1 MTRATLWW
9 LAGAGIA
16 LIALVLAGPAGH
28 DPADVSA
35 GTPAQE
41 AGFALF
47 GCIAVAIYFA
57 ASALVLRRPPPRRAV
72 WLILGVALAMRLI
85 VLADPPFR
93 SSDIFRYVW
102 DGVVQLHGVNPY
114 RYVPADPALATLR
127 DAAIYPH
134 INRAGYAHTIYPP
147 MAQLIFRGAAAIAP
161 SVLAMKAV
169 MLGFDLLAIG
179 IMLWLLALA
188 GLDPARIVIYAW
200 NPLVVWE
207 YAGNGHVDA
216 AAIGFIALALL
227 ARGRGRSALA
237 GAALGAAVLVK
248 FLPAA
253 LFPAFWRR
261 WDWRMPA
268 TAAGLIVA
276 LYLVYIGAGWRV
288 LGFLPGYAGEEGLNS
303 GAGIYWLD
311 AIGRFVAL
319 PAYAGR
325 LWMAGSALALAGLA
339 FWLMFLRP
347 PPPAGRAGIVPVAAE
362 ICLLATAVMLAVT
375 PHYPWYFGWLALAS
389 CLAPYPSVIWLSAAA
404 FLQNHDPFGDYT
416 VQMSCLYVPF
426 VILAVLDIR
435 ASRTRSYRA
444 AAAAI
449 PWRS

>member
-1 MTRATLWW
+1 MTRATWW
-9 LAGAGIA
+9 LAGAGA
-16 LIALVLAGPAGH
+16 ALVVLVLLGPAGH
-28 DPADVSA
+28 DPVDVSA

-47 GCIAVAIYFA
+47 GGIAVAIYFA
-57 ASALVLRRPPPRRAV
+57 AAALVLRRPPPRRTV

-85 VLADPPFR
+85 ALADPPFR

-114 RYVPADPALATLR
+114 RYVPADPALQALR

-147 MAQLIFRGAAAIAP
+147 MAQLIFRAAAAIRP
-161 SVLAMKAV
+161 SVLVMKAV
-169 MLGFDLLAIG
+169 MLGFDLLAVG
-179 IMLWLLALA
+179 VMLRLLALA
-188 GLDPARIVIYAW
+188 GLDPARILIYAW

-216 AAIGFIALALL
+216 AAIGLVSLALL
-227 ARGRGRSALA
+227 ARARGRAALA

-253 LFPAFWRR
+253 LFPALWRR

-276 LYLVYIGAGWRV
+276 LYLVYAGVGWRV

-311 AIGRFVAL
+311 LVGRFVAM

-325 LWMAGSALALAGLA
+325 LWMAAAALALGGLA
-339 FWLMFLRP
+339 AWLMLFRP

-362 ICLLATAVMLAVT
+362 ICLLATAVTVAIT

-389 CLAPYPSVIWLSAAA
+389 CIAPYPSVIWLSAAA
-404 FLQNHDPFGDYT
+404 FVQNHDPFGDYT

-435 ASRTRSYRA
+435 AHRTRSSRGA
-444 AAAAI
+444 AAAN
-449 PWRS
+449 PRSR